1 MSMRGYRDGVLHVD
15 GVDLRRIVSALG
27 TPCYVYSRQQLES
40 NWRAYDG
47 AFGTRRHRVHYAVK
61 ANDNLSILRVLK
73 HLGSGFD
80 IVSGGELERVLA
92 AGASAADVVFS
103 GVGKSRS
110 ELSRAISAG
119 VACIN
124 VESRGEL
131 ERVAELASELQQPV
145 KLALRVNPDVDPKTH
160 PYISTGLKEN
170 KFGVPLDEALALYRT
185 IAAHPLLRAAGI
197 ASHIGSQLTDIEP
210 VLDAVTQVVNLAES
224 LRAEG
229 IVLEHIDVGGGLGIS
244 YQDETPPPIEAL
256 VAAVCERVPPH
267 YAVMMEPGRSLIGA
281 AGTLLTTVEYL
292 KTTEVKT
299 FAIVDA
305 AMNDLMRPALYDAWH
320 GVVPLMAPSE
330 GEAQVHCDVVGPVC
344 ESGDWLA
351 RARDLPAVPGA
362 VLAILDA
369 GAYGFA
375 MTSNYNARPRPP
387 EVLVEGDSFSVIR
400 ARESLPA
407 LMANERDH
415 LIP

>member
-1 MSMRGYRDGVLHVD
+1 MRGYRDGVLHVD
-15 GVDLRRIVSALG
+15 GVDLRRIATAFG
-27 TPCYVYSRQQLES
+27 TPCYVYSRQQIEA
-40 NWRAYDG
+40 NWRAYDT

-61 ANDNLSILRVLK
+61 ANDNLSILRILK

-103 GVGKSRS
+103 GVGKSRA
-110 ELSRAISAG
+110 ELVRAVSAG
-119 VACIN
+119 VSCIN
-124 VESRGEL
+124 IESRGEL
-131 ERVAELASELQQPV
+131 ERIGEVASELRMPV
-145 KLALRVNPDVDPKTH
+145 NLALRVNPDVDPKTH

-170 KFGVPLDEALALYRT
+170 KFGVPLEEAADLYRV

-197 ASHIGSQLTDIEP
+197 ASHIGSQLTEIEP
-210 VLDAVTQVVNLAES
+210 VLDAVSQVVTLAES

-229 IVLEHIDVGGGLGIS
+229 IELDHIDVGGGLGIS
-244 YQDETPPPIEAL
+244 YQDETPPPIAKL
-256 VAAVCERVPPH
+256 VEAVCERVPAR
-267 YAVMMEPGRSLIGA
+267 YGVMMEPGRSLIGA

-292 KTTEVKT
+292 KQTPVKT

-305 AMNDLMRPALYDAWH
+305 AMNDLMRPALYEAWH
-320 GVVPLMAPSE
+320 GVVPLETVAD
-330 GEAQVHCDVVGPVC
+330 GGALVHCDVVGPVC

-351 RARDLPAVPGA
+351 RGRDLPARPGC

-387 EVLVEGDSFSVIR
+387 EVLVDGDTFTVIR
-400 ARESLPA
+400 ARESLA
-407 LMANERDH
+407 ELMANERNH

>member
-1 MSMRGYRDGVLHVD
+1 MREYRNGVLHVD
-15 GVDLRRIVSALG
+15 DVDLRRIVAAVG
-27 TPCYVYSRQQLES
+27 TPSYVYSRRQIES
-40 NWRAYDG
+40 NWRAYDES
-47 AFGTRRHRVHYAVK
+47 FGTRRHRVHYAVK
-61 ANDNLSILRVLK
+61 ANDNLSIIRVLQR
-73 HLGSGFD
+73 LGSGFD

-103 GVGKSRS
+103 GVGKSRA
-110 ELSRAISAG
+110 ELVQAVRAG
-119 VACIN
+119 VSCIN
-124 VESRGEL
+124 IESTGEL
-131 ERVAELASELQQPV
+131 ERVADVATELKVPV
-145 KLALRVNPDVDPKTH
+145 KLALRVNPDVDPRTH

-170 KFGVPLDEALALYRT
+170 KFGVPLDEAAELYRR
-185 IAAHPLLRAAGI
+185 IASHPWLRAAGI
-197 ASHIGSQLTDIEP
+197 ASHIGSQLTAIEP
-210 VLDAVTQVVNLAES
+210 VIDAVVQVVGLAES

-229 IVLEHIDVGGGLGIS
+229 IELEHIDVGGGLGIR
-244 YQDETPPPIEAL
+244 YEDETPPPIAAL
-256 VAAVCERVPPH
+256 VAAVCARVPER

-292 KTTEVKT
+292 KQTPVKA

-320 GVVPLMAPSE
+320 GVIPV
-330 GEAQVHCDVVGPVC
+330 EAATSSDTLVHCDVVGPVC

-351 RARDLPAVPGA
+351 RGRDLPAAPGR
-362 VLAILDA
+362 VLAILDT

-387 EVLVEGDSFSVIR
+387 EVLVEGDAFTVIR
-400 ARESLPA
+400 ARESLSA
-407 LMANERDH
+407 LMSNERDH